1 MEFIKQNIL
10 YIALLQVV
18 VGMFFSLYFSEV
30 MKLSPC
36 VLCWYQRIALYP
48 LVAIIP
54 IGIFKK
60 DTDLPLY
67 VLPLSII
74 GMVIALYHNLLY
86 YGVISE
92 SLAPCTAGVS
102 CTTKLIE
109 MFGFITIPLMSFAA
123 FSVITIC
130 MILLWK
136 NSKKLEA
143 RIKK

>member
-18 VGMFFSLYFSEV
+18 AGILLSLYFSEV

-54 IGIFKK
+54 IGILKK
-60 DTDLPLY
+60 DTNLPFY

-86 YGVISE
+86 YGVVSE
-92 SLAPCTAGVS
+92 SLIPCTAGVS

-136 NSKKLEA
+136 NGKKLEA